1 MKETFLLRMPTEIKE
16 WLTNEANKK
25 GLTLTGFLLAII
37 DEYKRQQKG

>member
-16 WLTNEANKK
+16 WLTKEANKK
-25 GLTLTGFLLAII
+25 GLTLTGLLLAII